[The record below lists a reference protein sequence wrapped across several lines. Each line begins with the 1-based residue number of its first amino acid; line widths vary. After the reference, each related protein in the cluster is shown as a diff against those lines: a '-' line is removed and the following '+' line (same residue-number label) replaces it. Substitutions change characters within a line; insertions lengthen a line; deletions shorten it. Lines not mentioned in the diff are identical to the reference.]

1 MSHAQENLN
10 NCIAVIK
17 PQRGT
22 EIFCIKSH
30 VIAGIRTKKSIRR
43 RRIAA
48 IQILCPVVFLR
59 QRQKLHLRVYREWDA
74 LAAQY
79 RGALTELTSPRT
91 WARTFGVDQD

>member
-30 VIAGIRTKKSIRR
+30 VIAGIRTKKRIRR

-59 QRQKLHLRVYREWDA
+59 QRQKLHLRIDRDGVQNA
-74 LAAQY
+74 LQTAADRRAAQE
-79 RGALTELTSPRT
+79 RRRECAAVR
-91 WARTFGVDQD
+91 